1 MSQEK
6 AMAFLSKVS
15 EDDALASKVS
25 AAGPNGWDAV
35 AKAAGYDVT
44 KEELA
49 AASLAVHDS
58 FKAQGG
64 LISDEDLD
72 GVVGGAGPADAITA
86 KPAIVE
92 VKGAKFNVNKL
103 GKLDAFKVA
112 AW

>member
-58 FKAQGG
+58 FKEQGG
-64 LISDEDLD
+64 SLADEDLD
-72 GVVGGAGPADAITA
+72 GVVGGAGPAAITA

-92 VKGAKFNVNKL
+92 VQGAKFNVNKL